1 MHRTTKRAAK
11 ITALAATAFIASTA
25 VANAATVN
33 PDGTGFVGKGEV
45 QSAYGFNNSA
55 IQKIIDA
62 NEKAFTFTSSQSA
75 TQSLK
80 STASQVVTEH
90 ATQTAHRALSC
101 TVTVGGVKNPRV
113 FEADGTRDGTKT
125 GSREGNRTGD
135 RVGTLDGTLA
145 ASIDAKARKT
155 GQWTGWNLKG
165 FTSGPSFTATGTE
178 HFDNPDYLA
187 PSFTGDYAFGE
198 VEWSGWVALQGEN
211 PADCLR
217 NDNGAEIADL
227 SDVTTYGD
235 VVPTTTDYG
244 TESFGETKVIA
255 TNPTGLAQVSVT
267 YNSVTKPLPI
277 TPTV

>member
-45 QSAYGFNNSA
+45 QSAYGFNNSV

-75 TQSLK
+75 TQSL
-80 STASQVVTEH
+80 
-90 ATQTAHRALSC
+90 
-101 TVTVGGVKNPRV
+101 
-113 FEADGTRDGTKT
+113 
-125 GSREGNRTGD
+125 
-135 RVGTLDGTLA
+135 
-145 ASIDAKARKT
+145 
-155 GQWTGWNLKG
+155 
-165 FTSGPSFTATGTE
+165 
-178 HFDNPDYLA
+178 
-187 PSFTGDYAFGE
+187 YAFGE
-198 VEWSGWVALQGEN
+198 VVWSGWVALQGEN

-227 SDVTTYGD
+227 TDVTTYGD